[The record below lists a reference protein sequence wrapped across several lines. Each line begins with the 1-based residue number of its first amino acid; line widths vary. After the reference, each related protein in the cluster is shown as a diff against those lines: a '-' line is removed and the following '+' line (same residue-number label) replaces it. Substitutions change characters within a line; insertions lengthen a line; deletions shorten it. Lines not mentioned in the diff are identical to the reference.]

1 MSTENYEAACA
12 STRSVLASLQADHM
26 AVQTPCESW
35 DVAGVINHVV
45 GGTHFFA
52 AGMRGEQPQ
61 EGQDWASGDYLAAF
75 DSAVAESVAAFQAE
89 GALEKTISLPFGDMP
104 GSAVMGLATTDTFT
118 HGWDL
123 AKATGQD
130 TNLAP
135 ELASALHQQS
145 RQMIQPAFRGE
156 DGQAPFGMQQECDD
170 DSCAADQLAAFLG
183 RTV

>member
-1 MSTENYEAACA
+1 MTTEHYEAACA
-12 STRSVLASLQADHM
+12 STRSVLASLQPNQMQA
-26 AVQTPCESW
+26 QTPCESW
-35 DVAGVINHVV
+35 DVAGIINHVV

-61 EGQDWASGDYLAAF
+61 EGQDWASGDYMAAF
-75 DSAVAESVAAFQAE
+75 DSAVADSLAAFQAE
-89 GALEKTISLPFGDMP
+89 GALEKTVSLPFGDMP
-104 GSAVMGLATTDTFT
+104 GAAVMGLATTDTFT

-145 RQMIQPAFRGE
+145 RQMIQPGFRGE
-156 DGQAPFGMQQECDD
+156 NGQAPFGLQQECDD